1 MKLYWCDIL
10 FGVMS
15 FEAVRAVCCGSF
27 ILKVVSGA
35 SGCNVSRK
43 YQLSLR

>member
-1 MKLYWCDIL
+1 
-10 FGVMS
+10 MS
-15 FEAVRAVCCGSF
+15 FEAVRAVDEVTGGSF

-43 YQLSLR
+43 YQLNLR